1 MATPSPVEKNIIFVT
16 GNPHGNYKELAEEI
30 TRQLYKSVYLAQP
43 NPSIRHYQSLKDLAT
58 ENSLFFSQV
67 LFYGS
72 LPSRQHVVVGIPDLN
87 MKTILQFMILFEKIN
102 KNVFVVVDDRCFV
115 SAFSK
120 DKYKM
125 LFERLPKG
133 CGIFFSPFGKNE
145 MEPLCKSVERLI
157 DKLAFNSYHT
167 TAETLNCF
175 NHIMDSIPELFRE
188 EIRKSVYGSDFGDI
202 PFNRLVKNLLP
213 DFDDAEIDDLS
224 EELVQLKIPRK
235 TIPDYFTPIK
245 KPKDST
251 TPPTLDIQESEG
263 EFISLFEEFP
273 DGDKPFDPPKSNN

>member
-1 MATPSPVEKNIIFVT
+1 MTTATPVEKNIIFVT
-16 GNPHGNYKELAEEI
+16 GNPHGNYKELAQEI
-30 TRQLYKSVYLAQP
+30 TRQLYKSVFLTQP

-72 LPSRQHVVVGIPDLN
+72 LPSRQNVVVGVPDLN

-102 KNVFVVVDDRCFV
+102 KNVFVVADDRCFV

-133 CGIFFSPFGKNE
+133 CGIFFSQFETKE
-145 MEPLCKSVERLI
+145 AEPLCKTVERLL

-167 TAETLNCF
+167 AAETLKCF
-175 NHIMDSIPELFRE
+175 NNIMESIPELFRE
-188 EIRKSVYGSDFGDI
+188 EIKKSVFGSDFGDI

-213 DFDDAEIDDLS
+213 DFNDAEIEDLAD
-224 EELVQLKIPRK
+224 ELVQLKIPRK
-235 TIPDYFTPIK
+235 TIPDYFSPIRNNE
-245 KPKDST
+245 SSS
-251 TPPTLDIQESEG
+251 TPPTLDIQEPEG

-273 DGDKPFDPPKSNN
+273 DGDKPFNPPN